1 MVLFFFVGAIFA
13 KADYGYKEMRNNYD
27 HLIEH
32 VDPDEFSR
40 WEEVDLEVYAFT
52 DLGIQVAINDEY
64 TGLVYSNQV
73 YEKYEKGQKLKGYV
87 TGVREDGRIDVS
99 LQPDK
104 GRHVHSTFDKILN
117 HLKAVGGKSEFG
129 DKSSPEDI
137 KRDFKVSKKVFKQ
150 AIGGLYKQ
158 GKIKITDDGIELVQ

>member
-1 MVLFFFVGAIFA
+1 M
-13 KADYGYKEMRNNYD
+13 KNNYE

-40 WEEVDLEVYAFT
+40 WERVDLEVYAFT

-64 TGLVYSNQV
+64 TGLVYGNQV
-73 YEKYEKGQKLKGYV
+73 YEQYQEGQKLKGYI

-104 GRHVHSTFDKILN
+104 GRHVPSTFDKILD

-129 DKSSPEDI
+129 DKSSPDDI
-137 KRDFKVSKKVFKQ
+137 KKEFKVSKKVFKQ

-158 GKIKITDDGIELVQ
+158 GKIKITGDGIELVR

>member
-1 MVLFFFVGAIFA
+1 MKHNF
-13 KADYGYKEMRNNYD
+13 E

-32 VDPDEFSR
+32 VDSDEFFR

-52 DLGIQVAINDEY
+52 DLGIQVAINNEY
-64 TGLVYSNQV
+64 SGLVYRNQV
-73 YEKYEKGQKLKGYV
+73 YDQYEEGQKLKGYI
-87 TGVREDGRIDVS
+87 TGIREDGRIDVS

-104 GRHVHSTFDKILN
+104 GRHVHSTFDVILN
-117 HLKAVGGKSEFG
+117 HLKSVGGKSGFG

-137 KRDFKVSKKVFKQ
+137 KREFKVSKKVFKQ

-158 GKIKITDDGIELVQ
+158 GKIKITDNGIELVR

>member
-1 MVLFFFVGAIFA
+1 MKNNF
-13 KADYGYKEMRNNYD
+13 DY
-27 HLIEH
+27 LIEH
-32 VDPDEFSR
+32 VEPDEFSR
-40 WEEVDLEVYAFT
+40 WEEVDLEIFAFT
-52 DLGIQVAINDEY
+52 DLGFKVAINDEY
-64 TGLVYSNQV
+64 AGLVYANQV
-73 YEKYEKGQKLKGYV
+73 YEQYHEGQKLKGFI

-104 GRHVHSTFDKILN
+104 GRHVNSTFDKILD

-137 KRDFKVSKKVFKQ
+137 KKEFQVSKKVFKQ

-158 GKIKITDDGIELVQ
+158 GKIKITNEGIEQV

>member
-1 MVLFFFVGAIFA
+1 M
-13 KADYGYKEMRNNYD
+13 KRNFE

-32 VDPDEFSR
+32 VDQDEFSR

-64 TGLVYSNQV
+64 TGLVYRNQV
-73 YEKYEKGQKLKGYV
+73 YDQYEEGQKLKGYI
-87 TGVREDGRIDVS
+87 TGIREDGRIDVS

-104 GRHVHSTFDKILN
+104 GRHVHSTFDIILD
-117 HLKAVGGKSEFG
+117 HLKSVGGKSEFG

-137 KRDFKVSKKVFKQ
+137 KREFKVSKKVFKQ

-158 GKIKITDDGIELVQ
+158 GKIKITGDGIELV

>member
-1 MVLFFFVGAIFA
+1 M
-13 KADYGYKEMRNNYD
+13 KSNYEY
-27 HLIEH
+27 LIEH

-40 WEEVDLEVYAFT
+40 WEEVDLVIYAFT
-52 DLGIQVAINDEY
+52 DMGFKVAINDEY
-64 TGLVYSNQV
+64 TGLVYSNQI
-73 YEKYEKGQKLKGYV
+73 YQEYKEGQKLKGYI

-104 GRHVHSTFDKILN
+104 GRHVHSTFSRILD
-117 HLKAVGGKSEFG
+117 HLKAVGGKSAFG

-137 KRDFKVSKKVFKQ
+137 KREFQVSKKVFKQ

-158 GKIKITDDGIELVQ
+158 GKIKISDQGIELAE

>member
-1 MVLFFFVGAIFA
+1 MKNSF
-13 KADYGYKEMRNNYD
+13 E

-40 WEEVDLEVYAFT
+40 WEEVELEVYAFT
-52 DLGIQVAINDEY
+52 DLGFKVVIDDKYV
-64 TGLVYSNQV
+64 GLVYKNQV
-73 YEKYEKGQKLKGYV
+73 YDKYHEGQKLKGYI
-87 TGVREDGRIDVS
+87 TGVRGDGRIDVS

-117 HLKAVGGKSEFG
+117 HLKSVGGKSEFG

-137 KRDFKVSKKVFKQ
+137 KKEFQVSKKVFKQ
-150 AIGGLYKQ
+150 AIGGLYKK
-158 GKIKITDDGIELVQ
+158 GKIKITEDGIELIA

>member
-1 MVLFFFVGAIFA
+1 MN
-13 KADYGYKEMRNNYD
+13 RNFE

-32 VDPDEFSR
+32 VDPDQFAR
-40 WEEVDLEVYAFT
+40 WEEVNLEIYAFS
-52 DLGIQVAINDEY
+52 DLGFKVAINDQY
-64 TGLVYSNQV
+64 TGLVYNNQV
-73 YEKYEKGQKLKGYV
+73 YEKYEEGQKLKGYI

-117 HLKAVGGKSEFG
+117 HLKKVGGKSKFG
-129 DKSSPEDI
+129 DKSPPEEI
-137 KRDFKVSKKVFKQ
+137 KREFQISKKVFKQ

-158 GKIKITDDGIELVQ
+158 GKIIITKEGIELVNK